1 MILLVCGGRAFND
14 WEKFCDAMQLLPH
27 AATIIIEG
35 GARGADR
42 MGRTW
47 ARLEGILCATV
58 EAEWAR
64 NGRKAAGPARN
75 SAMLLLRPD
84 YCLAMPGGSG
94 TADMKQKASAA
105 GVPVW
110 EPWG

>member
-1 MILLVCGGRAFND
+1 
-14 WEKFCDAMQLLPH
+14 
-27 AATIIIEG
+27 
-35 GARGADR
+35 
-42 MGRTW
+42 
-47 ARLEGILCATV
+47 
-58 EAEWAR
+58 
-64 NGRKAAGPARN
+64 
-75 SAMLLLRPD
+75 MLLLRPD

>member
-14 WEKFCDAMQLLPH
+14 WLKFDTAMRRLPE
-27 AATIIIEG
+27 APTIIIEG

-47 ARLEGILCATV
+47 AELNGIHCATV
-58 EAEWAR
+58 EAKW
-64 NGRKAAGPARN
+64 GRDGRSAAGPVRN

-94 TADMKQKASAA
+94 TADMKRKASAA